1 MTNTWR
7 LLDSGLVPPVESA
20 ALDEAIL
27 TAHTSGSVPNTLH
40 FYIRSA
46 PTISVGYFQK
56 ISETVNLEECRKR
69 NVQIIRRKS
78 GGSSIYTDRDQLIF
92 ALVVHERELPDD
104 RTDSFKAICE
114 PVARAICSFGVEAKY
129 RPMNDIEI
137 AGKKLSG
144 NAQLRRKGSVL
155 QHGTVIVAADLVA
168 MDAVLR
174 IPESARGDV
183 SKPSDRVTSLAS
195 VLGTKPDMEV
205 LKSKI
210 AEEISAGFSAKFA
223 PGPMTKQERG
233 IVHDLIK
240 ERYSREEWNFRF

>member
-27 TAHTSGSVPNTLH
+27 TAHTGGSVPDTLH

-56 ISETVNLEECRKR
+56 ISETVDLDECRKR

-78 GGSSIYTDRDQLIF
+78 GGSSIYTDREQLIF
-92 ALVVHERELPDD
+92 ALVVHETELPED
-104 RTDSFKAICE
+104 RTESFRRICE
-114 PVARAICSFGVEAKY
+114 PIARAISSFGVEAKY

-137 AGKKLSG
+137 DGKKLSG

-155 QHGTVIVAADLVA
+155 QHGTVIVAADLQA

-174 IPESARGDV
+174 LPESARGDAM
-183 SKPSDRVTSLAS
+183 KPSDRVTSLAM
-195 VLGTKPDMEV
+195 VLGTKPDMEA

-210 AEEISAGFSAKFA
+210 AEEISSSFSVKFA
-223 PGPMTKQERG
+223 PGPMTKLERG
-233 IVHDLIK
+233 VVHDLIR

>member
-1 MTNTWR
+1 MTDTWR

-27 TAHTSGSVPNTLH
+27 TAHTGGSVPNTLH

-56 ISETVNLEECRKR
+56 ISDTVDLDECRKR

-92 ALVVHERELPDD
+92 SLIVHESDLPDD
-104 RTDSFKAICE
+104 RMQSFRRTCE
-114 PVARAICSFGVEAKY
+114 PVALAISSFGVEAKY

-137 AGKKLSG
+137 AGKKVSG

-155 QHGTVIVAADLVA
+155 QHGTLIVAADLQV

-174 IPESARGDV
+174 LPESARSGA

-195 VLGTKPDMEV
+195 VLGTKPDMEA

-210 AEEISAGFSAKFA
+210 VEELSKEFSVKFA
-223 PGPMTKQERG
+223 RGPMTKQERG

>member
-1 MTNTWR
+1 MTKTWR

-27 TAHTSGSVPNTLH
+27 TAHTGGSIPNTLH

-46 PTISVGYFQK
+46 PTVSVGYFQK
-56 ISETVNLEECRKR
+56 ISESVDLEECRKR

-92 ALVVHERELPDD
+92 ALVMHENELPIE
-104 RTDSFKAICE
+104 RTDSFKAICD
-114 PVARAICSFGVEAKY
+114 PVARAISSFGVEAKF
-129 RPMNDIEI
+129 RPMNDIEV
-137 AGKKLSG
+137 AGKKISG

-155 QHGTVIVAADLVA
+155 QHGTVIVAADMQA
-168 MDAVLR
+168 MDAVLVL
-174 IPESARGDV
+174 PESVRDDV
-183 SKPSDRVTSLAS
+183 AKPSDRVTSLVS
-195 VLGTKPDMEV
+195 LLGTKPEMEV

-210 AEEISAGFSAKFA
+210 SEEISKSFSVEMA
-223 PGPMTKQERG
+223 PGPMTKLERG
-233 IVHDLIK
+233 IVHDLIR